1 MEYTLLL
8 TGLEKVMGKSSKRA
22 RDNYAFNCPF
32 CNHKEKKLEIKLGT
46 TEKGENMVKRFV
58 IIFFLLTQSV
68 LAECKYYAE
77 ADVVN
82 DELVNKKEHYT
93 CEEKDNFFVQFIT
106 DEKYE
111 NSFIIL
117 VMALIENL

>member
-1 MEYTLLL
+1 
-8 TGLEKVMGKSSKRA
+8 
-22 RDNYAFNCPF
+22 
-32 CNHKEKKLEIKLGT
+32 
-46 TEKGENMVKRFV
+46 MVKRFV

-117 VMALIENL
+117 VMKLIENL